1 MVTFKITKAE
11 RYADIVSLL
20 EGSPVTY
27 GTTIDDAKDFI
38 AHEVALLAKKNGSK
52 SNKVTDAQ
60 KQNEVYKELI
70 VNFLFSQSEGVT
82 CTEIGKGI
90 PELNDFNNQKI
101 SALMRQ
107 LFSEGKVN
115 KGIVKGKS
123 LFSLA

>member
-1 MVTFKITKAE
+1 MATVKITKAQ

-20 EGSPVTY
+20 EGSPVAY

-38 AHEVALLAKKNGSK
+38 AHEVALLVKKNGSK
-52 SNKVTDAQ
+52 SDKVTDAQ

-82 CTEIGKGI
+82 CTEIGKGV

-107 LFSEGKVN
+107 LISEGKVN
-115 KGIVKGKS
+115 KGSVKGKT
-123 LFSLA
+123 LFTIA